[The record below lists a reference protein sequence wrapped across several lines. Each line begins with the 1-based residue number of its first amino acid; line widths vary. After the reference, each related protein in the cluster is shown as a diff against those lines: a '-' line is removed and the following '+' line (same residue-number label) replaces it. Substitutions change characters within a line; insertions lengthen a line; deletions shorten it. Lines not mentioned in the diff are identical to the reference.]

1 MRNILKKIG
10 KVLLAVLLLLIL
22 FLLIVFVYNRIMLAK
37 EEPLLDQPLGT
48 MVEVDGHNMC
58 VYTEGEGDHTIVFL
72 SGSGTASPI
81 LDFKSLYSLLSDEY
95 RIVVIEKFGYG
106 FSDVVDTE
114 RSFNTILRQDREAL
128 SKLQIEGPYIL
139 CPHSMS
145 GLESIMWA
153 QQYPEEVEAIVGL
166 DMALPRFY
174 DSFDFE
180 GTLRYEK
187 LGAFAREAG
196 IIRFYYGDGSLP
208 PALSK
213 EDKALY
219 RAIACKIAVNP
230 VIINETLAVPDACK
244 EIDSMPQPDLPMLMY
259 VSDGKVNGGKN
270 WVEVE
275 KDYAAD
281 HLNAELIELDC
292 SHYVHDFEYERI
304 AADMKEFISTKVE
317 MQK

>member
-1 MRNILKKIG
+1 MKKFLKTVG
-10 KVLLAVLLLLIL
+10 KVLLAVFLLLIL
-22 FLLIVFVYNRIMLAK
+22 FLLIVFAYNRFMLAK
-37 EEPLLDQPLGT
+37 ETPLLKQPLGM

-58 VYTEGEGDHTIVFL
+58 VYTEGEGNHTIVFL
-72 SGSGTASPI
+72 SGSGTAEPI

-114 RSFNTILRQDREAL
+114 RSFDTILRQDREAL
-128 SKLQIEGPYIL
+128 SKMGIEGPFVL

-145 GLESIMWA
+145 GLESILWA

-174 DSFDFE
+174 DDFDFE
-180 GTLRYEK
+180 GTLSYEK
-187 LGAFAREAG
+187 LGAFAKEAG

-213 EDKALY
+213 EEKALY
-219 RAIACKIAVNP
+219 RAIACKIALNP

-244 EIDSMPQPDLPMLMY
+244 EIDSMPLPDLPMLMY
-259 VSDGKVNGGKN
+259 VSDGNVNGGKN

-275 KDYAAD
+275 KDYAAGASD
-281 HLNAELIELDC
+281 AELIELNC

-304 AADMKEFISTKVE
+304 AADMKVFINTKVRK
-317 MQK
+317 Q